1 MSIWNAL
8 TVSMQHSTLEMIDE
22 TYKTYKHNPPHLFRS
37 NAKYFITGATC
48 EHVHYMES
56 DEAKD
61 IFLNYLFKSFE
72 HYNWKIED
80 WVVLDNHYHLMAN
93 APENAETLAQV
104 INNVHRFSS
113 SGIKSLLESLE
124 SLECINCVDAVPTQS
139 EHKAAP
145 TQSEHSTTKKM
156 FHNYWDTCITYEN
169 SYYARLHYLWYNP
182 VKHGYVKHQLEWKYS
197 SFYYR
202 HQDEKEY
209 LDKIMKLYP
218 CDKVKVFDD
227 F

>member
-1 MSIWNAL
+1 
-8 TVSMQHSTLEMIDE
+8 MIDE
-22 TYKTYKHNPPHLFRS
+22 TYKTYEHNPPHLFRN
-37 NAKYFITGATC
+37 NAEYFITGATY
-48 EHVHYMES
+48 EHVHYMKS

-113 SGIKSLLESLE
+113 SGIKSFLEPLE
-124 SLECINCVDAVPTQS
+124 TLECIDCVN
-139 EHKAAP
+139 AAP
-145 TQSEHSTTKKM
+145 TQSVHSIAHSIKKM
-156 FHNYWDTCITYEN
+156 FHNYWDSCITYEN

-182 VKHGYVKHQLEWKYS
+182 VHPVK
-197 SFYYR
+197 YR
-202 HQDEKEY
+202 RKRDS
-209 LDKIMKLYP
+209 P
-218 CDKVKVFDD
+218 
-227 F
+227 

>member
-1 MSIWNAL
+1 M
-8 TVSMQHSTLEMIDE
+8 
-22 TYKTYKHNPPHLFRS
+22 K
-37 NAKYFITGATC
+37 
-48 EHVHYMES
+48 S

-113 SGIKSLLESLE
+113 SGIKSL
-124 SLECINCVDAVPTQS
+124 ECINCVDAVPTQS
-139 EHKAAP
+139 A
-145 TQSEHSTTKKM
+145 HSIDKKI

-182 VKHGYVKHQLEWKYS
+182 VKHGYVKHPIEWKYG

-209 LDKIMKLYP
+209 LGKIMKLYP
-218 CDKVKVFDD
+218 CDKVNVFDD

>member
-1 MSIWNAL
+1 
-8 TVSMQHSTLEMIDE
+8 MING
-22 TYKTYKHNPPHLFRS
+22 TYKTYEHNPPHLFQS
-37 NAKYFITGATC
+37 NAKYFITGASYK
-48 EHVHYMES
+48 HVHYMKS

-113 SGIKSLLESLE
+113 SGIKSL
-124 SLECINCVDAVPTQS
+124 ECINCVDAVPTQS
-139 EHKAAP
+139 A
-145 TQSEHSTTKKM
+145 HSIDKKI

-182 VKHGYVKHQLEWKYS
+182 VHPVK
-197 SFYYR
+197 YR
-202 HQDEKEY
+202 RKRDS
-209 LDKIMKLYP
+209 P
-218 CDKVKVFDD
+218 
-227 F
+227 

>member
-1 MSIWNAL
+1 
-8 TVSMQHSTLEMIDE
+8 MIDG

-37 NAKYFITGATC
+37 NAKYFITGATY
-48 EHVHYMES
+48 EHVRYMKS

-113 SGIKSLLESLE
+113 GGIKSLD
-124 SLECINCVDAVPTQS
+124 LECIDCVN
-139 EHKAAP
+139 AAP
-145 TQSEHSTTKKM
+145 TQSAHSIEHSIKKM

-182 VKHGYVKHQLEWKYS
+182 VKHGYVKYPLEWKYGS
-197 SFYYR
+197 YYYR
-202 HQDEKEY
+202 HHDEKEY

>member
-1 MSIWNAL
+1 M
-8 TVSMQHSTLEMIDE
+8 
-22 TYKTYKHNPPHLFRS
+22 K
-37 NAKYFITGATC
+37 
-48 EHVHYMES
+48 S

-93 APENAETLAQV
+93 APENAETLAQM

-113 SGIKSLLESLE
+113 GGIKTLLLESLE
-124 SLECINCVDAVPTQS
+124 LLECIDCVNAKP
-139 EHKAAP
+139 AP
-145 TQSEHSTTKKM
+145 TQSEHSIKKM

-182 VKHGYVKHQLEWKYS
+182 VHPVK
-197 SFYYR
+197 YR
-202 HQDEKEY
+202 RKRDS
-209 LDKIMKLYP
+209 P
-218 CDKVKVFDD
+218 
-227 F
+227 